1 VSQTGYWHFVV
12 HLIISG
18 IFENEEI
25 VGGRKS
31 GAINAAAGAV
41 IISLK

>member
-1 VSQTGYWHFVV
+1 M

-18 IFENEEI
+18 VFENEEI
-25 VGGRKS
+25 FGGRKS

-41 IISLK
+41 IISLE